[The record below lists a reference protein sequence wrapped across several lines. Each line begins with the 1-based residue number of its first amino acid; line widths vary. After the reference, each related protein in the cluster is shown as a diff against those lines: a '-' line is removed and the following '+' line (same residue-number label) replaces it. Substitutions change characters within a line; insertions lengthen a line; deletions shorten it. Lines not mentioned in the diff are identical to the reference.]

1 MDKLT
6 ILKKFN
12 ELKKFPKSRDGGGKA
27 SIIDLGSNSVKMVNY
42 NVDSNNS
49 YKPYHQESVR
59 IKLAEGLIDGVIQQN
74 HIKKTI
80 EALKLFR
87 NIIDFEQID
96 YVISVATNAVRDAK
110 NKGFFIE
117 EIQKEAGFN
126 FKILSEHEE
135 ALYSNAGAIRSLNLP
150 SVVFFDIGGGSLE
163 IVSSKNFE
171 IQKVISLPLGS
182 LRLTR
187 QFLTGSKFSEKS
199 KIAIKQYVYDLLPT
213 REVLGIEKFDDV
225 ILVGV
230 GGTLRALAK
239 YYQEKINYPLKKLHN
254 YSLSFESLNLISNEL
269 LFLDEDEIIKMESI
283 GRGRADTIKA
293 GSIVISELMKKLD
306 FDSLIVSAQGLRE
319 GTLSLSLQYPQEF
332 SKHRIDE
339 EHVQELIHLSC
350 QPDILSEYVEDL
362 VRLLFSMKLISDK
375 ERILLA
381 QSISQI
387 DKLSSFRDVDNVLFT
402 ILDDDSILSHREQ
415 LIVALSLIYSKKKKK
430 AEALINKFGQILKP
444 SDKKTI
450 KKISTVVS
458 LCDIFHKT
466 GTLVKPKS
474 ENINLLH
481 LDIYVSRTPF
491 PEVLLNQICSKI
503 ENVLGITVNSSI
515 YYQKSE
521 KSASNPIGII

>member
-1 MDKLT
+1 M
-6 ILKKFN
+6 ILKKNN
-12 ELKKFPKSRDGGGKA
+12 ELKRFPKSRDGGGKA

-59 IKLAEGLIDGVIQQN
+59 LKLAEGLSDGIIQQS

-87 NIIDFEQID
+87 NIIEFEQIN
-96 YVISVATNAVRDAK
+96 YIIAVATSAVRDAR
-110 NKGFFIE
+110 NKEFFVE
-117 EIQKEAGFN
+117 EIQKETGFN
-126 FKILSEHEE
+126 FKILSEREE
-135 ALYSNAGAIRSLNLP
+135 ALYSYAGAIRSLNLP

-171 IQKVISLPLGS
+171 IQEVISLPLGS
-182 LRLTR
+182 LRLSR
-187 QFLTGSKFSEKS
+187 QFLPNSKFSEKS
-199 KIAIKQYVYDLLPT
+199 IITIKQYIHDLLPT
-213 REVLGIEKFDDV
+213 RESLGILNSDDV

-239 YYQEKINYPLKKLHN
+239 YYQEKIYYPLKKLHN
-254 YSLSFESLNLISNEL
+254 YPLTSNSLNLISKEL
-269 LFLDEDEIIKMESI
+269 LGLNVEEITKIESI
-283 GRGRADTIKA
+283 GGGRADTIRA
-293 GSIVISELMKKLD
+293 GSMVISELIKKLN
-306 FDSLIVSAQGLRE
+306 FASVVVSAQGLRE
-319 GTLSLSLQYPQEF
+319 GTLSLSLQYTQEF
-332 SKHRIDE
+332 SNHEIDVD
-339 EHVQELIHLSC
+339 HVQELIHLSC

-362 VRLLFSMKLISDK
+362 VRLLFSMNLISDK
-375 ERILLA
+375 ERVLLA

-387 DKLSSFRDVDNVLFT
+387 DKLSSFRDVDNVLYT

-415 LIVALSLIYSKKKKK
+415 LVVALSLIYSKKKKK
-430 AEALINKFGQILKP
+430 AESLINKFEQILES

-474 ENINLLH
+474 DNTNSLI
-481 LDIYVSRTPF
+481 LDIYVSRAPF
-491 PEVLLNQICSKI
+491 PEVLLNQVCSKI
-503 ENVLGITVNSSI
+503 ENVLGITINSFI
-515 YYQKSE
+515 HYQKSE
-521 KSASNPIGII
+521 KSPSKPIGIT